1 MSQMLAF
8 NLTMPEDML
17 DELALNVHGVES
29 VRGLSQNG
37 VLSMVEDVLSE
48 GLQAILGESDDFTVH
63 PAGPGSFAIQIPLT
77 ALSDV
82 ALNDDYS
89 DNLEGLSGDDLC
101 EVMGK
106 IVMAGLEELSPNYTE
121 GWNLRTV

>member
-8 NLTMPEDML
+8 NLTLPDDML

-29 VRGLSQNG
+29 VSGLSQNG
-37 VLSMVEDVLSE
+37 VLSMVEDVLAE
-48 GLQAILGESDDFTVH
+48 GLTAILGETDDFTVH
-63 PAGPGSFAIQIPLT
+63 PAGPGSFSIQIPLT
-77 ALSDV
+77 ALTDV
-82 ALNDDYS
+82 ALNDDFAES
-89 DNLEGLSGDDLC
+89 LDGVSGDDLC

>member
-1 MSQMLAF
+1 MLAF
-8 NLTMPEDML
+8 SLSLPEDML

-29 VRGLSQNG
+29 VKGLSKSG
-37 VLSMVEDVLSE
+37 VLSMVEDVVMT
-48 GLQAILGESDDFTVH
+48 GLEAILGEGDDFTIN
-63 PAGPGSFAIQIPLT
+63 PTGPGTFAIQIPLT

-82 ALNDDYS
+82 ALNDDFS
-89 DNLEGLSGDDLC
+89 DTLDGVSGDDLC

-121 GWNLRTV
+121 GWSLRTA